1 MKIRFKSLLFQI
13 QLVPLQQ
20 GLLLSEI
27 VELTQ
32 QMGLKDW
39 SAIRQPS
46 NTVNAC
52 CSGDPAFVK
61 VAPGR
66 VGLAALG
73 ANESPDLAAEEE
85 RAQGEKVL
93 YCESCNNGGGAVQA
107 ESS

>member
-1 MKIRFKSLLFQI
+1 M
-13 QLVPLQQ
+13 
-20 GLLLSEI
+20 
-27 VELTQ
+27 
-32 QMGLKDW
+32 KDW
-39 SAIRQPS
+39 VSVRQPS

-85 RAQGEKVL
+85 RTQGEKVL
-93 YCESCNNGGGAVQA
+93 YCDSCRNGPFNAKVGRYRLTPA
-107 ESS
+107 